1 MEAEGKSRDFL
12 KLPDWS
18 AAKGVAPAELAL
30 RGFFLSDGGV
40 KTIIKENWCQNYLA
54 DPQLYPF
61 WKKSMRI

>member
-30 RGFFLSDGGV
+30 RGFFLSDEGV
-40 KTIIKENWCQNYLA
+40 KTTIGENWGQSHLA
-54 DPQLYPF
+54 DGALYSF
-61 WKKSMRI
+61 LKMSMRI